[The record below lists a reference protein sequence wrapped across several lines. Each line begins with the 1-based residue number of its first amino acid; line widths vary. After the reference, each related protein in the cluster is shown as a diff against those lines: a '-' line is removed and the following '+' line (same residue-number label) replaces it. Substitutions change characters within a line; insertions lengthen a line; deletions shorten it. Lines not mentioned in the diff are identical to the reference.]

1 MNTGQQ
7 LVLRSTLGTASALQH
22 LLNQLAGGYG
32 LVVNDGIDI
41 EVSLM
46 AVDVEIDD
54 PVFEVAIESGDVLV
68 ELTDEPITIE
78 VEEW

>member
-22 LLNQLAGGYG
+22 LLNQLAGGSG
-32 LVVNDGIDI
+32 LVINDGIDV

-46 AVDVEIDD
+46 AVDVEVDD